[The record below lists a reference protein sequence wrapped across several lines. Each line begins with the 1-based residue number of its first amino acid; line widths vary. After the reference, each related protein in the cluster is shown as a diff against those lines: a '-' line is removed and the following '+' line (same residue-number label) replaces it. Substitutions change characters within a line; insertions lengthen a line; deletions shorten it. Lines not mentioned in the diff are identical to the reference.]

1 MEAEPR
7 AERGRARRRAD
18 GDPGAE
24 GERERTR
31 RRPILDPELRDWIW
45 SLLPGRALMRVLSDL
60 PDDVFVH
67 ARAARRE
74 QLLAVRSL
82 IDALIEDT
90 ERPRERSRRAREIE
104 IE

>member
-7 AERGRARRRAD
+7 AERGRRRRRAD
-18 GDPGAE
+18 ADA
-24 GERERTR
+24 GEDDVRETVR
-31 RRPILDPELRDWIW
+31 RVSDLDPELRDWI
-45 SLLPGRALMRVLSDL
+45 SSMLPGRALMRILREL
-60 PDDVFVH
+60 PDDVVTH

-74 QLLAVRSL
+74 RLLAVRSL

-90 ERPRERSRRAREIE
+90 ERPRPRRAREIE